1 MGGAIACLISLAIA
15 AFGVEAFKSVPDY
28 SAALLTAWYQSWA
41 IMTYYFIWV
50 RPEIKELKNESK

>member
-1 MGGAIACLISLAIA
+1 MGGAIACMVSLAIA

-28 SAALLTAWYQSWA
+28 GTALLIMWHQSWA